1 MKRLLSLMLALLCL
15 LAHPAHA
22 LAAEPS
28 APSAESSVSSLSTEI
43 DRSQYVDGSAW
54 ENPAPDVGKIRVGL
68 RYSYTAVVQAILN
81 NPTGGAFDVG
91 WYDDNLNFYPVERI
105 YCSSVL
111 IALADDEENGLMVLD
126 AGTLE
131 VLFLTFASRWIVVV
145 PAEGEELGVTEYE
158 GHQYHGG
165 FMFLDAG
172 FDLLTV
178 VNVVDLETYVKGVV
192 PYEMNRKFPVEALKA
207 QAVAARTYVVYN
219 MGAYS
224 IYGFDLSDTAECQ
237 VYGGILA
244 ADEVTDGAVDAT
256 RGLLIR
262 YRGEIADIY
271 YSAADG
277 GSTEDGF
284 NVFNTDAPYLC
295 GKRDPFEDTIDYPLK
310 SWEVR
315 YDGETIAGLLRDQ
328 WNLRTGKI
336 QEVEPVYSE
345 NNNVIA
351 LNYTGSDGKVYHTE
365 GRVCYTA
372 LGLNSAHFT
381 VEKDSDGTFVF
392 RGGGLGHNCGMSQWG
407 AYAMA
412 ENFGLNYEDILRFY
426 YTGVYIA

>member
-1 MKRLLSLMLALLCL
+1 M
-15 LAHPAHA
+15 
-22 LAAEPS
+22 
-28 APSAESSVSSLSTEI
+28 
-43 DRSQYVDGSAW
+43 
-54 ENPAPDVGKIRVGL
+54 
-68 RYSYTAVVQAILN
+68 
-81 NPTGGAFDVG
+81 
-91 WYDDNLNFYPVERI
+91 ERI

-145 PAEGEELGVTEYE
+145 PAEGEALGVTEYE

-271 YSAADG
+271 YSAAAG
-277 GSTEDGF
+277 GSTPSSTPTRPTSAESATRSRTRSTIRS
-284 NVFNTDAPYLC
+284 NP
-295 GKRDPFEDTIDYPLK
+295 GKCVTTARRSPGCCAISGTCARGRSGRSSRCTP
-310 SWEVR
+310 R
-315 YDGETIAGLLRDQ
+315 TTTLLR
-328 WNLRTGKI
+328 
-336 QEVEPVYSE
+336 
-345 NNNVIA
+345 
-351 LNYTGSDGKVYHTE
+351 
-365 GRVCYTA
+365 
-372 LGLNSAHFT
+372 
-381 VEKDSDGTFVF
+381 
-392 RGGGLGHNCGMSQWG
+392 
-407 AYAMA
+407 
-412 ENFGLNYEDILRFY
+412 
-426 YTGVYIA
+426 